1 MKSRILLL
9 LPAAFAAT
17 VWTST
22 VGHADAHKPT
32 VTIYKSPTC
41 GCCSK
46 WADHVKAA
54 GYPVELK
61 NVDSLAAIKRV
72 TGVPAALE
80 SCHTAVVDGYVVEGH
95 VPAEAI
101 DRILAEKPDIA
112 GIAVPGMPSGSPGM
126 EDGTFDAYQVVTF
139 RDGTTAGSEV
149 LMDVPGR

>member
-9 LPAAFAAT
+9 VSAAFAVTVAT
-17 VWTST
+17 NI

-54 GYPVELK
+54 GYPVKLK
-61 NVDSLAAIKRV
+61 DVDSLTSIKRI
-72 TGVPAALE
+72 TGVPAAYE
-80 SCHTAVVDGYVVEGH
+80 SCHTAVVGGYVVEGH
-95 VPAEAI
+95 VPVEAI
-101 DRILAEKPDIA
+101 DRILAEQPAIA

-139 RDGTTAGSEV
+139 RNGSTAGSEV